1 MREHVLRFFQI
12 EERLVGA
19 RFLKSGPHRLDRGIA
34 MGRLDRG
41 GGLPLEDLDER
52 AVGGA
57 HQIRRA
63 VRDQALLPQD
73 RQGVLQHVPKQPLLP
88 HFRSIRRDD
97 EDSHASTRPRN
108 CGTTAKRLWWTRPN
122 RYPLSTF
129 VGSVNFF
136 RTALSP
142 AASLRIPS
150 MSFSRA
156 PRHFRSAASPWVAYK
171 RAAVCS
177 DSNRPSFSEAT
188 SSRPRSATSFIFP
201 SRSRNAT
208 TEGTRLRSIRA
219 SSLHWICRER
229 RSSSRIALSHDH
241 ASSNAP
247 RIRRESP

>member
-73 RQGVLQHVPKQPLLP
+73 RQVILQHVPKQPLLP

-97 EDSHASTRPRN
+97 EDSHASTRPRIAGRRLRD
-108 CGTTAKRLWWTRPN
+108 CGGRGRIA
-122 RYPLSTF
+122 YPLSTLA
-129 VGSVNFF
+129 GSVNFF
-136 RTALSP
+136 STALSC

-156 PRHFRSAASPWVAYK
+156 PRHFRSPASPWVAYK

-188 SSRPRSATSFIFP
+188 SGAI
-201 SRSRNAT
+201 
-208 TEGTRLRSIRA
+208 
-219 SSLHWICRER
+219 
-229 RSSSRIALSHDH
+229 SSRTTCTA
-241 ASSNAP
+241 
-247 RIRRESP
+247 RI